1 MVGQQV
7 YLNTQDTVYEVLTKT
22 PEQVLCKRADAV
34 KIDMMI
40 KQSLTAEPDPQY
52 NVRLVPY
59 LNVATDTVIDP
70 NSMKNYSRPIALA
83 IAFIANDR
91 SDWTRFIPVGIKARE
106 LTAKKRREAE
116 IVSRQSE
123 PFKQKRRLTDDDSDS
138 EEFQLCDNASKNSD
152 SGGDSDSDG
161 GNGHADNNYNS
172 DDDVDDKVAVYNKVT
187 KKFEPATP
195 KERREFISHIG
206 AGMFAPPP
214 PLSATMVE
222 AAEQAGTA
230 KDGTANGGTANDR
243 AAKDST
249 AGAPRLT
256 ERKSAN
262 AGESSGATAKLNNLA
277 ENERA
282 ADALYERVARLQKE
296 REREIDSTLPSD
308 RIRRQ
313 AASLSDPKC
322 EPILSELAQCHH
334 ANVNDAA
341 KFDVAQQR
349 QATRDKDC
357 GIVDD
362 SGVSNETKNV
372 LDRFA
377 PAKSA
382 VKQPTNAPS
391 LAATGSAPTV
401 AALAAGAATA
411 TTSAAAATAPK
422 YTIQQL
428 MQYGAQTKLP
438 PSIQQQLDRNKALQK
453 GGDET
458 TPVQN
463 VAALAE
469 HSQQQQPVPQQRAID
484 NSRLI
489 GEKCKAIRRKQLE
502 LMQLH
507 AELEDLLKL
516 PL

>member
-70 NSMKNYSRPIALA
+70 NSTKNYSRPIALA

-123 PFKQKRRLTDDDSDS
+123 PFKPKQRLTDDSDS

-152 SGGDSDSDG
+152 SGGDSDSDSE
-161 GNGHADNNYNS
+161 NGHADDNYNS
-172 DDDVDDKVAVYNKVT
+172 DDDVDDKVSVYNKVT

-206 AGMFAPPP
+206 AGMFALPA

-222 AAEQAGTA
+222 AAEQASA
-230 KDGTANGGTANDR
+230 ARDGTANDGTANN
-243 AAKDST
+243 SVI
-249 AGAPRLT
+249 GASRLT

-362 SGVSNETKNV
+362 SGTSNETKNV

-391 LAATGSAPTV
+391 LAPTGSAPTA

-411 TTSAAAATAPK
+411 TTPAVAATAPPK

-458 TPVQN
+458 TPAQN